1 MFRSFVMRN
10 CSFSFV
16 VSIAFHYR
24 IIFTIICYTVD
35 FNLISGVGVAGNAV
49 TLSPR

>member
-1 MFRSFVMRN
+1 MFCSFVMRH

-16 VSIAFHYR
+16 ILIEVHYR
-24 IIFTIICYTVD
+24 IIFIIICYTVD